1 MANGK
6 TKKFNGEKSICL
18 SDFNIDA
25 PEKFMGMIKVQDE
38 IQVNFEILFEEIQ
51 L

>member
-18 SDFNIDA
+18 GDFNIDA